1 MPVADGNK
9 APLWGFFIFLREA
22 YNVHMK
28 KHIFFDLDN
37 TLTRSRSPITPNM
50 AKLLR
55 ALSKHHDVLVVS
67 GADAKQIATQLGQSV
82 RGKYWSMGQNG
93 NACITP
99 TGETLWE
106 RKMDWLQKYEVFAY
120 AHKLFSAKLFPHK
133 DKLDLL
139 QDRGCQL
146 SYSFIGHH
154 ADVANKEKF
163 DPDHKKRLMVLKK
176 FPFKSKTVEVK
187 IAGTTCFDFF
197 IKGKHKGA
205 NIAELCTTMKWK
217 KSECLYV
224 GDALF
229 KNGND
234 ESVIGVIPTKAVRD
248 PSETERV
255 IQEILG

>member
-1 MPVADGNK
+1 
-9 APLWGFFIFLREA
+9 
-22 YNVHMK
+22 MK

-37 TLTRSRSPITPNM
+37 TLTRSRSPITREM
-50 AKLLR
+50 STLLN
-55 ALSKHHDVLVVS
+55 ALTKKHNVFVVS
-67 GADAKQIATQLGQSV
+67 GADAKQISTQIGSTLS
-82 RGKYWSMGQNG
+82 GKYWSIGQNG

-99 TGETLWE
+99 KGEVLWE
-106 RKMDWLQKYEVFAY
+106 NKMNWLEKHEVSAY
-120 AHKLFSAKLFPHK
+120 AYKLFSAKLFPHK

-154 ADVANKEKF
+154 EDVSKKEMF
-163 DPDHKKRLMVLKK
+163 DSDKKKRSMVLKK

-187 IAGTTCFDFF
+187 IAGTTCFDFY
-197 IKGKHKGA
+197 IKGSNKGS
-205 NIAELCTTMKWK
+205 NIAQLIKKMGWK

-234 ESVIGVIPTKAVRD
+234 ESVIGIIPTKAVKD
-248 PSETERV
+248 PSETEKV
-255 IQEILG
+255 IMELLKK